1 MLFSLAS
8 LVLKKKLTALN
19 DQGSICFNVHVS
31 DFDQTMMSYVFDVI
45 GSFDRFNITF
55 IVLVAGFS
63 KAFALKLLIVSHLQA
78 WLFDD

>member
-1 MLFSLAS
+1 
-8 LVLKKKLTALN
+8 
-19 DQGSICFNVHVS
+19 
-31 DFDQTMMSYVFDVI
+31 MMSYVFDVI